1 MVYLLEN
8 SCIIPN
14 EDEEDQA
21 MRMVDLIEK
30 KRDGNELSTKEIEY
44 IITKY
49 TNGEIPDYQISA
61 LLMAIFYQD
70 MTDREITDLT
80 LAIAHSG
87 DVIDLSPLDGIKVDK
102 HSTGGVG
109 DTTTLILAP
118 LVASVGVTVAKMS
131 GRGLGYTG
139 GTLDKLEAIPGF
151 QIELSD
157 EAFIRIVNESKVA
170 VIGQS
175 GNLAPADKKL
185 YALRDVTATVD
196 SIPLIASSIMSKKI
210 AAGAD
215 AIVLDVTTGDGA
227 FMKNIE
233 DARRLAKTMTSIG
246 KLAHRQTVAVISDM
260 SEPLG
265 EAIGNSLEV
274 VEAIETL
281 NGNGPEDLLEMCY
294 ALGSQMV
301 VLANQAAT
309 IEEARS
315 LLQEALESGKALDKF
330 KEMIRNQGGD
340 DSIVDQPERLLT
352 AKYVVELPAK
362 ASGIVSKLVANELG
376 IAAMMLGAG
385 RKTKEDDIDHAVGLK
400 LNKKIGDP
408 VKEGESLLTIYSNTK
423 EISSV
428 QELLYQNIQISDS
441 AEKPTLIHDI
451 IIE

>member
-1 MVYLLEN
+1 
-8 SCIIPN
+8 
-14 EDEEDQA
+14 

-30 KRDGNELSTKEIEY
+30 KRDGNELSKEEIEY
-44 IITKY
+44 IVTNY
-49 TNGEIPDYQISA
+49 TNGKIPDYQVSA

-70 MTDREITDLT
+70 MTNEEITNLT
-80 LAIAHSG
+80 LAIANSG
-87 DVIDLSPLDGIKVDK
+87 DVINLSSLEGIKVDK

-157 EAFIRIVNESKVA
+157 EEFVRIVNESKVA

-196 SIPLIASSIMSKKI
+196 SLPLIASSIMSKKI

-246 KLAHRQTVAVISDM
+246 KLANRETVAVISDM

-281 NGNGPEDLLEMCY
+281 QGNGPEDLVEMCY

-301 VLANQAAT
+301 VLAGKAKT
-309 IEEARS
+309 TDEART
-315 LLQEALESGKALDKF
+315 LLQEALESGKALAKF
-330 KEMIRNQGGD
+330 KEMIQNQGGD
-340 DSIVDQPERLLT
+340 PAIVEHPERILT
-352 AKYVVELPAK
+352 ARYTMELPAK
-362 ASGIVSKLVANELG
+362 QSGVVSKIVANELG

-385 RKTKEDDIDHAVGLK
+385 RKTKEEDIDHAVGLK
-400 LNKKIGDP
+400 LHKKIGDT
-408 VKEGESLLTIYSNTK
+408 VTKGESLLTIYSNDE
-423 EISSV
+423 EITSV
-428 QELLYQNIQISDS
+428 IELLYKNIEIGES
-441 AEKPTLIHDI
+441 AMKPTLIHDI
-451 IIE
+451 ITE

>member
-1 MVYLLEN
+1 
-8 SCIIPN
+8 
-14 EDEEDQA
+14 

-30 KRDGNELSTKEIEY
+30 KRDGNELSKEEIEY
-44 IITKY
+44 IVTNY
-49 TNGEIPDYQISA
+49 TNGKIPDYQVSA

-70 MTDREITDLT
+70 MTNEEITNLT
-80 LAIAHSG
+80 LAIANSG
-87 DVIDLSPLDGIKVDK
+87 DVIDLSSLEGIKVDK

-157 EAFIRIVNESKVA
+157 EEFVRIVNESKVA

-196 SIPLIASSIMSKKI
+196 SLPLIASSIMSKKI

-246 KLAHRQTVAVISDM
+246 KLANRETVAVISDM

-281 NGNGPEDLLEMCY
+281 QGNGPEDLVEMCY

-301 VLANQAAT
+301 VLAGKAKT
-309 IEEARS
+309 TDEARM
-315 LLQEALESGKALDKF
+315 LLQEALESGKALAKF
-330 KEMIRNQGGD
+330 KEMIQNQGGD
-340 DSIVDQPERLLT
+340 PAIVEHPERILT
-352 AKYVVELPAK
+352 ARYTMELPAK
-362 ASGIVSKLVANELG
+362 QSGVVSKIVANELG

-385 RKTKEDDIDHAVGLK
+385 RKTKEEDIDHAVGLK
-400 LNKKIGDP
+400 LHKKIGDT
-408 VKEGESLLTIYSNTK
+408 VTKGESLLTIYSNDE
-423 EISSV
+423 EITSV
-428 QELLYQNIQISDS
+428 IELLYKNIEIGES
-441 AEKPTLIHDI
+441 AMKPTLIHDI
-451 IIE
+451 VTE

>member
-1 MVYLLEN
+1 
-8 SCIIPN
+8 
-14 EDEEDQA
+14 

-30 KRDGNELSTKEIEY
+30 KRDGNELSKEEIEY
-44 IITKY
+44 IVTNY
-49 TNGEIPDYQISA
+49 TNGKIPDYQVSA

-70 MTDREITDLT
+70 MTNEEITNLT
-80 LAIAHSG
+80 LAIANSG
-87 DVIDLSPLDGIKVDK
+87 DVIDLSSLEGIKVDK

-157 EAFIRIVNESKVA
+157 EAFVRIVNESKVA

-196 SIPLIASSIMSKKI
+196 SLPLIASSIMSKKI

-246 KLAHRQTVAVISDM
+246 KLANRETVAVISDM

-281 NGNGPEDLLEMCY
+281 QGNGPEDLVEMCY

-301 VLANQAAT
+301 VLAGKAT
-309 IEEARS
+309 TIDEART
-315 LLQEALESGKALDKF
+315 LLQEALESGKALAKF
-330 KEMIRNQGGD
+330 KEMIQNQGGD
-340 DSIVDQPERLLT
+340 PTIVEQPERILT
-352 AKYVVELPAK
+352 ARYTMELPAK
-362 ASGIVSKLVANELG
+362 QSGVVSKIVANELG

-400 LNKKIGDP
+400 LHKKIGDT
-408 VKEGESLLTIYSNTK
+408 VTKGESLLTIYSNDK

-428 QELLYQNIQISDS
+428 IELLYKNIEIGES
-441 AEKPTLIHDI
+441 AMKPTLIHDI
-451 IIE
+451 ITE

>member
-1 MVYLLEN
+1 
-8 SCIIPN
+8 
-14 EDEEDQA
+14 

-30 KRDGNELSTKEIEY
+30 KRDGNELSTKEIDY
-44 IITKY
+44 IITNY
-49 TNGEIPDYQISA
+49 TSGNIPDYQISA
-61 LLMAIFYQD
+61 LLMTIFYQD

-151 QIELSD
+151 KIELSD
-157 EAFIRIVNESKVA
+157 EEFIRIVNDSKVA

-227 FMKNIE
+227 FMKNIA

-246 KLAHRQTVAVISDM
+246 KLAKRQTVAVISDM

-274 VEAIETL
+274 VEAIDTL
-281 NGNGPEDLLEMCY
+281 KGNGPEDLVEMCY
-294 ALGSQMV
+294 ALGSQMM
-301 VLANQAAT
+301 VLAKQVAT
-309 IEEARS
+309 IDEARVQ
-315 LLQEALESGKALDKF
+315 LKEALESGKALLKF
-330 KEMIRNQGGD
+330 KEMIQNQGGD
-340 DSIVDQPERLLT
+340 PSVVDQPERLLT
-352 AKYVVELPAK
+352 AKYVSELPAK
-362 ASGIVSKLVANELG
+362 ESGIVSKLVANELG

-385 RKTKEDDIDHAVGLK
+385 RKTKDDAIDHAVGLK

-408 VKEGESLLTIYSNTK
+408 VQEGESLLTIYSN
-423 EISSV
+423 EEDISSV
-428 QELLYQNIQISDS
+428 KELLYQNIEISDS

-451 IIE
+451 ITE

>member
-1 MVYLLEN
+1 
-8 SCIIPN
+8 
-14 EDEEDQA
+14 

-30 KRDGNELSTKEIEY
+30 KRDGNELSKEEIEY
-44 IITKY
+44 IVTNY
-49 TNGEIPDYQISA
+49 TNGKIPDYQVSA

-70 MTDREITDLT
+70 MTNEEITNLT
-80 LAIAHSG
+80 LAIANSG
-87 DVIDLSPLDGIKVDK
+87 DVIDLSSLEGIKVDK

-157 EAFIRIVNESKVA
+157 EAFVRIVNESKVA

-185 YALRDVTATVD
+185 YALPDVTATVD
-196 SIPLIASSIMSKKI
+196 SLPLIASSIMSKKI

-246 KLAHRQTVAVISDM
+246 KLANRETVAVISDM

-281 NGNGPEDLLEMCY
+281 QGNGPEDLVEMCY

-301 VLANQAAT
+301 VLAGKAKT
-309 IEEARS
+309 IDEART
-315 LLQEALESGKALDKF
+315 LLQEALESGKALAKF
-330 KEMIRNQGGD
+330 KEMIQNQGGD
-340 DSIVDQPERLLT
+340 PTIVEQPERILT
-352 AKYVVELPAK
+352 ARYTMELPAK
-362 ASGIVSKLVANELG
+362 QSGVVSKIVANELG

-400 LNKKIGDP
+400 LHKKIGDT
-408 VKEGESLLTIYSNTK
+408 VTKGESLLTIYSNDK

-428 QELLYQNIQISDS
+428 IELLYKNIEIGES
-441 AEKPTLIHDI
+441 AMKPTLIHDI
-451 IIE
+451 ITE

>member
-1 MVYLLEN
+1 
-8 SCIIPN
+8 
-14 EDEEDQA
+14 

-30 KRDGNELSTKEIEY
+30 KRDGNELSKEEIEY
-44 IITKY
+44 IVTNY
-49 TNGEIPDYQISA
+49 TNGKIPDYQVSA

-70 MTDREITDLT
+70 MTNEEITNLT
-80 LAIAHSG
+80 LAIANSG
-87 DVIDLSPLDGIKVDK
+87 DVIDLSSLEGIKVDK

-157 EAFIRIVNESKVA
+157 EEFVRIVNESKVA

-175 GNLAPADKKL
+175 GNLAPAGKKL

-196 SIPLIASSIMSKKI
+196 SLPLIASSIMSKKI

-246 KLAHRQTVAVISDM
+246 KLANRETVAVISDM

-281 NGNGPEDLLEMCY
+281 QGNGPEDLVEMCY

-301 VLANQAAT
+301 VLAGKAKT
-309 IEEARS
+309 TDEART
-315 LLQEALESGKALDKF
+315 LLQEALESGKALAKF
-330 KEMIRNQGGD
+330 KEMIQNQGGD
-340 DSIVDQPERLLT
+340 PAIVEHPERILT
-352 AKYVVELPAK
+352 ARYTMELPAK
-362 ASGIVSKLVANELG
+362 QSGVVSKIVANELG

-385 RKTKEDDIDHAVGLK
+385 RKTKEEDIDHAVGLK
-400 LNKKIGDP
+400 LHKKIGDT
-408 VKEGESLLTIYSNTK
+408 VTKGESLLTIYSNDE
-423 EISSV
+423 EITSV
-428 QELLYQNIQISDS
+428 IELLYKNIEIGES
-441 AEKPTLIHDI
+441 AMKPTLIHDI
-451 IIE
+451 ITE

>member
-1 MVYLLEN
+1 
-8 SCIIPN
+8 
-14 EDEEDQA
+14 

-30 KRDGNELSTKEIEY
+30 KRDGNELSKEEIEY
-44 IITKY
+44 IVTNY
-49 TNGEIPDYQISA
+49 TNGKIPDYQVSA

-70 MTDREITDLT
+70 MTNEEITNLT
-80 LAIAHSG
+80 LAIANSG
-87 DVIDLSPLDGIKVDK
+87 DVIDLSSLEGIKVDK

-157 EAFIRIVNESKVA
+157 EAFVRIVNESKVA

-196 SIPLIASSIMSKKI
+196 SLPLIASSIMSKKI

-246 KLAHRQTVAVISDM
+246 KLANRETVAVISDM

-281 NGNGPEDLLEMCY
+281 QGNGPEDLVEMCY

-301 VLANQAAT
+301 VLAGKAKT
-309 IEEARS
+309 IDEART
-315 LLQEALESGKALDKF
+315 LLQEALESGKALAKF
-330 KEMIRNQGGD
+330 KEMIQNQGGD
-340 DSIVDQPERLLT
+340 PTIVEQPERILT
-352 AKYVVELPAK
+352 AQYTMELPAK
-362 ASGIVSKLVANELG
+362 QSGVVSKIVANELG

-400 LNKKIGDP
+400 LHKKIGDT
-408 VKEGESLLTIYSNTK
+408 VTKGESLLTIYSNDK

-428 QELLYQNIQISDS
+428 IELLYKNIEIGES
-441 AEKPTLIHDI
+441 AMKPTLIHDI
-451 IIE
+451 ITE

>member
-1 MVYLLEN
+1 
-8 SCIIPN
+8 
-14 EDEEDQA
+14 

-30 KRDGNELSTKEIEY
+30 KRDGNELSTKEIDY
-44 IITKY
+44 IITNY
-49 TNGEIPDYQISA
+49 TSGNIPDYQISA

-151 QIELSD
+151 KIELSD
-157 EAFIRIVNESKVA
+157 EEFIRIVNDSKVA

-246 KLAHRQTVAVISDM
+246 KLANRQTVAVISDM

-274 VEAIETL
+274 VEAIDTL
-281 NGNGPEDLLEMCY
+281 KGNGPEDLVEMCY
-294 ALGSQMV
+294 ALGSQMM
-301 VLANQAAT
+301 VLAKQAAT
-309 IEEARS
+309 IDEARVQ
-315 LLQEALESGKALDKF
+315 LKEALESGKALLKF
-330 KEMIRNQGGD
+330 KEMIQNQGGD
-340 DSIVDQPERLLT
+340 PSVVDQPERLLT
-352 AKYVVELPAK
+352 AKYVSELPAK
-362 ASGIVSKLVANELG
+362 ESGIVSKLVANELG

-385 RKTKEDDIDHAVGLK
+385 RRTKDDAIDHAVGLK

-408 VKEGESLLTIYSNTK
+408 VQEGESLLTIYSN
-423 EISSV
+423 EEDISSV
-428 QELLYQNIQISDS
+428 KELLYQNIEISDS

-451 IIE
+451 ITE

>member
-1 MVYLLEN
+1 
-8 SCIIPN
+8 
-14 EDEEDQA
+14 

-30 KRDGNELSTKEIEY
+30 KRDGNELSKEEIEY
-44 IITKY
+44 IVTNY
-49 TNGEIPDYQISA
+49 TNGKIPDYQVSA

-70 MTDREITDLT
+70 MTNEEITNLT
-80 LAIAHSG
+80 LAIANSG
-87 DVIDLSPLDGIKVDK
+87 DVIDLSSLEGIKVDK

-157 EAFIRIVNESKVA
+157 EEFVRIVNEGKVA

-196 SIPLIASSIMSKKI
+196 SLPLIASSIMSKKI

-246 KLAHRQTVAVISDM
+246 KLANRETVAVISDM

-281 NGNGPEDLLEMCY
+281 QGNGPEDLVEMCY

-301 VLANQAAT
+301 VLAGKAKT
-309 IEEARS
+309 TDEART
-315 LLQEALESGKALDKF
+315 LLQEALESGKALAKF
-330 KEMIRNQGGD
+330 KEMIQNQGGD
-340 DSIVDQPERLLT
+340 PAIVEHPERILT
-352 AKYVVELPAK
+352 ARYTMELPAK
-362 ASGIVSKLVANELG
+362 QSGVVSKIVANELG

-385 RKTKEDDIDHAVGLK
+385 RKTKEEDIDHAVGLK
-400 LNKKIGDP
+400 LHKKIGDT
-408 VKEGESLLTIYSNTK
+408 VTKGESLLTIYSNDE
-423 EISSV
+423 EITSV
-428 QELLYQNIQISDS
+428 IELLYKNIEIGES
-441 AEKPTLIHDI
+441 AMKPTLIHDI
-451 IIE
+451 ITE

>member
-1 MVYLLEN
+1 
-8 SCIIPN
+8 
-14 EDEEDQA
+14 

-30 KRDGNELSTKEIEY
+30 KRDGNELSTKEIDY
-44 IITKY
+44 IITNY
-49 TNGEIPDYQISA
+49 TSGNIPDYQISA

-151 QIELSD
+151 KIELSD
-157 EAFIRIVNESKVA
+157 EEFIRIVNDSKVA

-246 KLAHRQTVAVISDM
+246 KLANRQTVAVISDM

-274 VEAIETL
+274 VEAIDTL
-281 NGNGPEDLLEMCY
+281 KGNGPEDLVEMCY
-294 ALGSQMV
+294 ALGSPMM

-309 IEEARS
+309 IDEARVQ
-315 LLQEALESGKALDKF
+315 LKEALESGKALLKF
-330 KEMIRNQGGD
+330 KEMIQNQGGD
-340 DSIVDQPERLLT
+340 PSVVDQPERLLT
-352 AKYVVELPAK
+352 AKYVSELPAK
-362 ASGIVSKLVANELG
+362 ESGIVSKLVANELG

-385 RKTKEDDIDHAVGLK
+385 RKTKDDAIDHAVGLK

-408 VKEGESLLTIYSNTK
+408 VQEGESLLTIYSN
-423 EISSV
+423 EEDISSV
-428 QELLYQNIQISDS
+428 KELLYQNIEISDS

-451 IIE
+451 ITE

>member
-1 MVYLLEN
+1 
-8 SCIIPN
+8 
-14 EDEEDQA
+14 

-157 EAFIRIVNESKVA
+157 EAFIRIVNEIKVA

-362 ASGIVSKLVANELG
+362 SSGIVSKLVANELG

-451 IIE
+451 ITE

>member
-1 MVYLLEN
+1 
-8 SCIIPN
+8 
-14 EDEEDQA
+14 

-30 KRDGNELSTKEIEY
+30 KRDGNELSTKEIDY
-44 IITKY
+44 IITNY
-49 TNGEIPDYQISA
+49 TSGNIPDYQISA

-151 QIELSD
+151 KIELSD
-157 EAFIRIVNESKVA
+157 EEFIRIVNDSKAA

-227 FMKNIE
+227 FMKNIA

-246 KLAHRQTVAVISDM
+246 KLAKRQTVAVISDM

-274 VEAIETL
+274 VEAIDTL
-281 NGNGPEDLLEMCY
+281 KGNGPEDLVEMCY
-294 ALGSQMV
+294 ALGSQMM
-301 VLANQAAT
+301 VLAKQVAT
-309 IEEARS
+309 IDEARVQ
-315 LLQEALESGKALDKF
+315 LKEALESGKALLKF
-330 KEMIRNQGGD
+330 KEMIQNQGGD
-340 DSIVDQPERLLT
+340 PSVVDQPERLLT
-352 AKYVVELPAK
+352 AKYVSELPAK
-362 ASGIVSKLVANELG
+362 ESGIVSKLVANELG

-385 RKTKEDDIDHAVGLK
+385 RKTKDDAIDHAVGLK

-408 VKEGESLLTIYSNTK
+408 VQEGESLLTIYSN
-423 EISSV
+423 EEDISSV
-428 QELLYQNIQISDS
+428 KELLYQNIEISDS

-451 IIE
+451 ITE

>member
-1 MVYLLEN
+1 
-8 SCIIPN
+8 
-14 EDEEDQA
+14 

-30 KRDGNELSTKEIEY
+30 KRDGNELSKEEIEY
-44 IITKY
+44 IVTNY
-49 TNGEIPDYQISA
+49 TNGKIPDYQVSA

-70 MTDREITDLT
+70 MTNEEITNLT
-80 LAIAHSG
+80 LAIANSG
-87 DVIDLSPLDGIKVDK
+87 DVIDLSSLEGIKVDK

-157 EAFIRIVNESKVA
+157 EEFVRIVNESKVA

-175 GNLAPADKKL
+175 GNLATADKKL

-196 SIPLIASSIMSKKI
+196 SLPLIASSIMSKKI

-246 KLAHRQTVAVISDM
+246 KLANRETVAVISDM

-281 NGNGPEDLLEMCY
+281 QGNGPEDLVEMCY

-301 VLANQAAT
+301 VLAGKAKT
-309 IEEARS
+309 TDEART
-315 LLQEALESGKALDKF
+315 LLQEALESGKALAKF
-330 KEMIRNQGGD
+330 KEMIQNQGGD
-340 DSIVDQPERLLT
+340 PAIVEHPERILT
-352 AKYVVELPAK
+352 ARYTMELPAK
-362 ASGIVSKLVANELG
+362 QSGVVSKIVANELG

-385 RKTKEDDIDHAVGLK
+385 RKTKEEDIDHAVGLK
-400 LNKKIGDP
+400 LHKKIGDT
-408 VKEGESLLTIYSNTK
+408 VTKGESLLTIYSNDE
-423 EISSV
+423 EITSV
-428 QELLYQNIQISDS
+428 IELLYKNIEIGES
-441 AEKPTLIHDI
+441 AMKPTLIHDI
-451 IIE
+451 ITE

>member
-1 MVYLLEN
+1 
-8 SCIIPN
+8 
-14 EDEEDQA
+14 

-30 KRDGNELSTKEIEY
+30 KRDGNELSKEEIEY
-44 IITKY
+44 IVTNY
-49 TNGEIPDYQISA
+49 TNGKIPDYQVSA

-70 MTDREITDLT
+70 MTNEEITNLT
-80 LAIAHSG
+80 LAIANSG
-87 DVIDLSPLDGIKVDK
+87 DVIDLSSLEGIKVDK

-157 EAFIRIVNESKVA
+157 EEFVRIVNESKVA

-196 SIPLIASSIMSKKI
+196 SLPLIASSIMSKKI

-246 KLAHRQTVAVISDM
+246 KLANRETVAVISDM

-281 NGNGPEDLLEMCY
+281 QGNGPEDLVEMCY

-301 VLANQAAT
+301 VLAGKAKT
-309 IEEARS
+309 TDEART
-315 LLQEALESGKALDKF
+315 LLQEALESGKALAKF
-330 KEMIRNQGGD
+330 KEMIQNQGGD
-340 DSIVDQPERLLT
+340 PAIVEHPERILT
-352 AKYVVELPAK
+352 ARYTMELPAK
-362 ASGIVSKLVANELG
+362 QSGVVSKIVANELG

-385 RKTKEDDIDHAVGLK
+385 RKTKEEDIDHAVGLK
-400 LNKKIGDP
+400 LHKKIGDT
-408 VKEGESLLTIYSNTK
+408 VTKGESLLTIYSNDE
-423 EISSV
+423 EITSV
-428 QELLYQNIQISDS
+428 IELLYKNIEIGES
-441 AEKPTLIHDI
+441 AMKTTLIHDI
-451 IIE
+451 ITE

>member
-1 MVYLLEN
+1 
-8 SCIIPN
+8 
-14 EDEEDQA
+14 

-30 KRDGNELSTKEIEY
+30 KRDGNELSKEEIEY
-44 IITKY
+44 IVTNY
-49 TNGEIPDYQISA
+49 TNGKIPDYQVSA

-70 MTDREITDLT
+70 MTNEEITNLT
-80 LAIAHSG
+80 LAIANSG
-87 DVIDLSPLDGIKVDK
+87 DVIDLSSLEGIKVDK

-157 EAFIRIVNESKVA
+157 EEFVRIVNESKVA

-196 SIPLIASSIMSKKI
+196 SLPLIASSIMSKKI

-246 KLAHRQTVAVISDM
+246 KLANRETVAVISDM

-281 NGNGPEDLLEMCY
+281 QGNGPEDLVEMCY

-301 VLANQAAT
+301 VLAGKAKT
-309 IEEARS
+309 TDEARM
-315 LLQEALESGKALDKF
+315 LLQEALESGKALAKF
-330 KEMIRNQGGD
+330 KEMIQTQGGD
-340 DSIVDQPERLLT
+340 PAIVEHPERILT
-352 AKYVVELPAK
+352 ARYTMELPAK
-362 ASGIVSKLVANELG
+362 QSGVVSKIVANELG

-385 RKTKEDDIDHAVGLK
+385 RKTKEEDIDHAVGLK
-400 LNKKIGDP
+400 LHKKIGDT
-408 VKEGESLLTIYSNTK
+408 VTKGESLLTIYSNDE
-423 EISSV
+423 EITSV
-428 QELLYQNIQISDS
+428 IELLYKNIEIGES
-441 AEKPTLIHDI
+441 AMKPTLIHDI
-451 IIE
+451 ITE

>member
-1 MVYLLEN
+1 
-8 SCIIPN
+8 
-14 EDEEDQA
+14 

-30 KRDGNELSTKEIEY
+30 KRDGNELSKEEIEY
-44 IITKY
+44 IVTNY
-49 TNGEIPDYQISA
+49 TNGKIPDYQVSA
-61 LLMAIFYQD
+61 LLMAIFYRD
-70 MTDREITDLT
+70 MTNEEITNLT
-80 LAIAHSG
+80 LAIANSG
-87 DVIDLSPLDGIKVDK
+87 DVIDLSSLEGIKVDK

-157 EAFIRIVNESKVA
+157 EAFVRIVNESKVA

-196 SIPLIASSIMSKKI
+196 SLPLIASSIMSKKI

-246 KLAHRQTVAVISDM
+246 KLANRETVAVISDM

-281 NGNGPEDLLEMCY
+281 QGNGPEDLVEMCY

-301 VLANQAAT
+301 VLAGKAKT
-309 IEEARS
+309 IDEART
-315 LLQEALESGKALDKF
+315 LLQEALESGKALAKF
-330 KEMIRNQGGD
+330 KEMIQNQGGD
-340 DSIVDQPERLLT
+340 PTIVEQPERILT
-352 AKYVVELPAK
+352 ARYTMELPAK
-362 ASGIVSKLVANELG
+362 QSGVVSKIVANELG

-400 LNKKIGDP
+400 LHKKIGDT
-408 VKEGESLLTIYSNTK
+408 VTKGESLLTIYSNDK

-428 QELLYQNIQISDS
+428 IELLYKNIEIGES
-441 AEKPTLIHDI
+441 AMKPTLIHDI
-451 IIE
+451 ITE

>member
-352 AKYVVELPAK
+352 ANYVVELPAK
-362 ASGIVSKLVANELG
+362 SSGIVSKLVANELG

-451 IIE
+451 ITE

>member
-1 MVYLLEN
+1 
-8 SCIIPN
+8 
-14 EDEEDQA
+14 

-30 KRDGNELSTKEIEY
+30 KRDGNELSTKEIDY
-44 IITKY
+44 IITNY
-49 TNGEIPDYQISA
+49 TSGNIPDYQISA

-151 QIELSD
+151 KIELSD
-157 EAFIRIVNESKVA
+157 EEFIRIVNDSKVA

-246 KLAHRQTVAVISDM
+246 KLANRQTVAVISDM

-274 VEAIETL
+274 VEAIDTL
-281 NGNGPEDLLEMCY
+281 KGNGPEDLVEMCY
-294 ALGSQMV
+294 ALGSQMM
-301 VLANQAAT
+301 VLAKQAAT
-309 IEEARS
+309 IDEARVQ
-315 LLQEALESGKALDKF
+315 LKEALESGKALLKF
-330 KEMIRNQGGD
+330 KEMIQNQGGD
-340 DSIVDQPERLLT
+340 PSVVDQPERLLT
-352 AKYVVELPAK
+352 AKYVSELPVK
-362 ASGIVSKLVANELG
+362 ESGIVSKLVANELG

-385 RKTKEDDIDHAVGLK
+385 RRTKDDAIDHAVGLK

-408 VKEGESLLTIYSNTK
+408 VQEGESLLTIYSN
-423 EISSV
+423 EEDISSV
-428 QELLYQNIQISDS
+428 KELLYQNIEISDS

-451 IIE
+451 ITE